1 MNLRAENSL
10 SNCEYVLGCVAYID
24 ICEYVLE
31 CVVYIDICE
40 YVLEYVVYIDST
52 PFCGIQLKYCI
63 FCLLQLSDDVP
74 VDRKVM

>member
-31 CVVYIDICE
+31 
-40 YVLEYVVYIDST
+40 YVVYIDST
-52 PFCGIQLKYCI
+52 PFLWHTVKILY
-63 FCLLQLSDDVP
+63 FLSFTVI
-74 VDRKVM
+74 